1 MSNIDNEEKF
11 PLGISDTSAA
21 ETNSY
26 RLMEKLRSNTLGAL
40 DMNSTEL
47 SHLPSD
53 TATGT
58 LIKISTLLNAGFVI
72 TWWGPEA
79 YSDNLTDVISAYGSY
94 LAQRIRNTI
103 LSGDEQRGSAMW
115 VNQERREGKQ

>member
-1 MSNIDNEEKF
+1 
-11 PLGISDTSAA
+11 
-21 ETNSY
+21 
-26 RLMEKLRSNTLGAL
+26 
-40 DMNSTEL
+40 MNSTEL